1 MKGVMLPK
9 RWFVILMLT
18 FLLLSCSRLPVIKP
32 ADSSAVKDTIQR
44 CHLPF
49 LTIPYRFIHAIEVE
63 LSGGGVGTVIGVTVF
78 DPPSGSIHSVIM
90 TIEGFVLF
98 DARYEKEV
106 LVKRAVPPFDK
117 EQFSGR
123 MMEDVSLI
131 FLAPHGRL
139 SDAGMLEDG
148 STVCRYYG
156 NKNIIE
162 DVIVYKDDS
171 WEIGTYTENY
181 ERLRKV
187 TAFSVR
193 DKISGIIELN
203 AFGFR
208 EYTLR
213 LKLISAEPVTPEEMR
228 ASPRETQEEDE

>member
-1 MKGVMLPK
+1 MAPK
-9 RWFVILMLT
+9 HWIMMLMLT
-18 FLLLSCSRLPVIKP
+18 FLLASCRTLPVIKP
-32 ADSSAVKDTIQR
+32 ADPVTAKDTIQR

-63 LSGGGVGTVIGVTVF
+63 LPGGGTSTVMGITVF
-78 DPPSGSIHSVIM
+78 DPASATIHSVIM

-106 LVKRAVPPFDK
+106 SVNRAVPPFNT
-117 EQFSGR
+117 EQFAGR
-123 MMEDVSLI
+123 MMEDVNLI

-139 SDAGMLEDG
+139 SDAGMREDG

-156 NKNIIE
+156 NKGIIE
-162 DVIVYKDDS
+162 DVIVYRDDS
-171 WEIGTYTENY
+171 WEIGTYTGNY

-187 TAFSVR
+187 KATSVHDR
-193 DKISGIIELN
+193 IPGMVELN

-208 EYTLR
+208 EYSLR
-213 LKLISAEPVTPEEMR
+213 MKLISAEAVTPVENR
-228 ASPRETQEEDE
+228 TSPGETQEDED